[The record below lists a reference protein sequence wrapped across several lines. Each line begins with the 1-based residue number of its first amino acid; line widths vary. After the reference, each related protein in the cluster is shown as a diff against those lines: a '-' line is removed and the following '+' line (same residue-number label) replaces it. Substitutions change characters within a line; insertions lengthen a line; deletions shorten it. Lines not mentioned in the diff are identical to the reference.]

1 MPSSFLSSP
10 APEATCSS
18 SGPPLDPARSE
29 GAKPPSGE
37 PPRAGA
43 SQGAF
48 SGRRP
53 FLRAI
58 SFTAAAVL
66 VGLRPRAARAQGAI
80 DQLRQFAA
88 EARSARG
95 EFTQR
100 TLRGAGQTAQTATG
114 RFAFSRPGRF
124 RWEVLKP
131 FEQLMVADGE
141 RVYFYD
147 RDLAQVTVRKLA
159 SSLGASP
166 AAILFGS
173 NDLEKSFTLADAGP
187 SDGLDW
193 LDAKPKSTDAG
204 FDHIRIGFRG
214 GLPEA
219 MEVRDAFGRT
229 TVFTFRAIERNA
241 AVPADAFR
249 FVAPKGADVIE
260 E

>member
-1 MPSSFLSSP
+1 VAAALAVPVAF
-10 APEATCSS
+10 AAREASA
-18 SGPPLDPARSE
+18 DE
-29 GAKPPSGE
+29 GAIE
-37 PPRAGA
+37 
-43 SQGAF
+43 
-48 SGRRP
+48 
-53 FLRAI
+53 
-58 SFTAAAVL
+58 
-66 VGLRPRAARAQGAI
+66 
-80 DQLRQFAA
+80 QLRRFAA

-100 TLRGAGQTAQTATG
+100 TLRGPGQSAQTASG

-159 SSLGASP
+159 NSLGASP

-173 NDLEKSFTLADAGP
+173 NDLEKSFALAEAGTA
-187 SDGLDW
+187 DGLAW
-193 LDAKPKSTDAG
+193 LDAKPKSADAG
-204 FDHIRIGFRG
+204 FDAIRIGFRA

-229 TVFTFRAIERNA
+229 TVFAFRNLERNA
-241 AVPADAFR
+241 AVPPESFR
-249 FVAPKGADVIE
+249 FVTPKGADVVE